1 LKLKNTVFIV
11 KGFIKIGKLTRLH
24 GIKGAVVLHI
34 PGDHI
39 LDTRKTRSLMI
50 EINGV
55 LTPFFVKEIKLS
67 GKNFILS
74 FDSVSTIEAAQ
85 RLLNAAV
92 WLDEKSLKKQV
103 VAKDLAGYSLNDKE
117 RGNLGPIVEVVEMP
131 GQRLFA
137 ITINGNEVLLP
148 FTEELVI
155 KIDHKTKTVF
165 YVSPEGLIDMYL
177 G

>member
-1 LKLKNTVFIV
+1 M
-11 KGFIKIGKLTRLH
+11 KGFIKVGKLTRLH

-39 LDTRKTRSLMI
+39 LDTRKTKSFMI

-74 FDSVSTIEAAQ
+74 FDSISTIEAAQ
-85 RLLNAAV
+85 RLLNAPV
-92 WLDEKSLKKQV
+92 WLDEKSLKKQIA
-103 VAKDLAGYSLNDKE
+103 AKDLSGYVLNDKE
-117 RGNLGPIVEVVEMP
+117 KGNLGQITEVIEMP
-131 GQRLFA
+131 GQKLFA
-137 ITINGNEVLLP
+137 ITINDNEVLLP

-155 KIDHKTKTVF
+155 KIDHKTRTVF